1 MSGDG
6 VYGTKLFR
14 KRFDTANAL
23 LKVNIWQDK
32 KSIFAIF
39 FRYYDDNNY
48 YAFKFNTRKE
58 STILLVKRVAG
69 VEKILAF
76 WNEELPINQWNRF
89 YIVFDEQV
97 ITMNL
102 QLGIYRNVPK
112 IINVVDKDVQRGR
125 IAFATNEES
134 KVYFDG
140 IHAIPY
146 DSN

>member
-69 VEKILAF
+69 VEKILGK
-76 WNEELPINQWNRF
+76 LIN
-89 YIVFDEQV
+89 Y
-97 ITMNL
+97 L
-102 QLGIYRNVPK
+102 Y
-112 IINVVDKDVQRGR
+112 
-125 IAFATNEES
+125 
-134 KVYFDG
+134 
-140 IHAIPY
+140 
-146 DSN
+146 